1 MPFETVTRRQFLAAP
16 LATAAARSMWAATPR
31 QRMRSLDGSGR
42 VWDIWRNP
50 GRFTKNPDIVRFPSG
65 RMMLVFCDDDQ
76 HWAEE
81 SSRITTLECTDDGK
95 TWSNPKV
102 IADANIQ
109 EGEERWVTPRMSRL
123 KNGRLV
129 IICDHDDYHHYHEDR
144 PSGIWIWFSDDEG
157 KSWSR
162 PKLTGVPGIE
172 PGRVTELPD
181 GTLLINAHM
190 VFRDNFKLA
199 EFVMRSTDGLMW
211 KDLSVI
217 AKDRVHNYCEGH
229 ILPHSSGTMACILR
243 ENNHSGYPSYV
254 SFSHDSGFTWTRPQ
268 PLPFA
273 GDRPFGGE
281 LPDGRVLITYRNQA
295 GNAGTQAWLG
305 DLFAGEGYQV
315 SAVRY
320 GDQLSFE
327 DGALHIYDRPG
338 AETRYLLM
346 PPEGLRSDIVMEAQ
360 LRVDG
365 PMDKAIATFNVS
377 RLGLTLHVFRDR
389 IGCDFRRGAMMN
401 PAHPDLPRVDTTHR
415 VNMTAEHRLRL
426 QTSKGRM
433 WVAVDGEPV
442 IHGVMIKEWP
452 LEDTW
457 FGRGRNSAGAVWIRS
472 AHYESINET
481 EPAFSWSWTA
491 NSGRLPDQY
500 QIDRM
505 LEINPNPLAPDKQP
519 DNGYSSWLRL
529 PGGDILLVDYTNR
542 GDPRPTGHL
551 YAARFSLEDFIN
563 G

>member
-1 MPFETVTRRQFLAAP
+1 
-16 LATAAARSMWAATPR
+16 
-31 QRMRSLDGSGR
+31 
-42 VWDIWRNP
+42 
-50 GRFTKNPDIVRFPSG
+50 
-65 RMMLVFCDDDQ
+65 
-76 HWAEE
+76 
-81 SSRITTLECTDDGK
+81 
-95 TWSNPKV
+95 
-102 IADANIQ
+102 
-109 EGEERWVTPRMSRL
+109 
-123 KNGRLV
+123 
-129 IICDHDDYHHYHEDR
+129 
-144 PSGIWIWFSDDEG
+144 
-157 KSWSR
+157 
-162 PKLTGVPGIE
+162 
-172 PGRVTELPD
+172 
-181 GTLLINAHM
+181 M

-199 EFVMRSTDGLMW
+199 EFVMRSTDGGLTW

-229 ILPHSSGTMACILR
+229 ILPHSSGPLACILR
-243 ENNHSGYPSYV
+243 ENNHNGYPSYI

-273 GDRPFGGE
+273 GDRPFAGD

-295 GNAGTQAWLG
+295 GNTGTQAWLG
-305 DLFAGEGYQV
+305 DIFAGEGYQV

-327 DGALHIYDRPG
+327 DGALRIYERPG
-338 AETRYLLM
+338 AETRYLLT
-346 PPEGLRSDIVMEAQ
+346 PPENLRSDIVMEAQ

-365 PMDKAIATFNVS
+365 PADKAIATLNVS
-377 RLGLTLHVFRDR
+377 RLGLTLYVFRDR

-415 VNMTAEHRLRL
+415 VNMSAEHRLRL

-433 WVAVDGEPV
+433 WVALDGEPV

-457 FGRGRNSAGAVWIRS
+457 FGRGRDSAGAVWIRS
-472 AHYESINET
+472 VHYESLNET
-481 EPAFSWSWTA
+481 EPVFSWSWTA
-491 NSGRLPDQY
+491 NSGRFPDQY

-505 LEINPNPLAPDKQP
+505 LEINPNPPGPDKRP
-519 DNGYSSWLRL
+519 DNGYSSWLQL
-529 PGGDILLVDYTNR
+529 PGGDIFLVDYTNR

-551 YAARFSLEDFIN
+551 YAARFSLGDFTK